1 MRLKKFKF
9 KKVNSTNNTAIR
21 IIKNSN
27 FKFGMVTADTQLSGK
42 GQYGKKW
49 ISNKG
54 NLFVSFFHEI
64 KNINISL
71 STLTKINCL
80 LVKKTIE
87 KYYKKK
93 IVFKKPNDLLINKK
107 KISGILQEIISVSG
121 NEFLIVGIGVN
132 LIKSPKIKNINRSIS
147 TLTKINCLLVKK
159 TIEKYYKKK
168 IVFKKPND
176 LLINKKKI
184 SGILQEIISVSGNKF
199 LIVGIGVNLIKSPKI
214 KNYPTT
220 NLSELINKPIN
231 KINFENELKV
241 LFVKNLSRMY
251 KINNKVNKK

>member
-93 IVFKKPNDLLINKK
+93 IIFKKPNDL
-107 KISGILQEIISVSG
+107 
-121 NEFLIVGIGVN
+121 F
-132 LIKSPKIKNINRSIS
+132 
-147 TLTKINCLLVKK
+147 
-159 TIEKYYKKK
+159 
-168 IVFKKPND
+168 
-176 LLINKKKI
+176 INKKKI

-241 LFVKNLSRMY
+241 IFVKNLSRMY